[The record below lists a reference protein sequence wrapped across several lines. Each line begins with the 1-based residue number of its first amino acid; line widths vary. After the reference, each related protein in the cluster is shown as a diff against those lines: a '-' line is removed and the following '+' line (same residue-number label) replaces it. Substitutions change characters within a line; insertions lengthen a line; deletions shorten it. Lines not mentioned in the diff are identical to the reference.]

1 MRRVACVIRPITLLL
16 VLGSL
21 CATASAQSAGPGTGV
36 GSTATLVPGAR
47 VRIRVE
53 GESQPIVGVVL
64 ATSADS
70 LLIESGPRQEGRV
83 VAISALSLLEV
94 SRGHKSYAPIGA
106 MLGAVAGGTI
116 GGMKDP
122 GVRLITDKSDLRMIN
137 VVIGASAGAL
147 AGALLGKAFD
157 KEQWEQV
164 ALPGQAPRI
173 SFAPRVSARGIS
185 VGLTF

>member
-94 SRGHKSYAPIGA
+94 SRGHSSYAPIGA

-116 GGMKDP
+116 GGMKDR
-122 GVRLITDKSDLRMIN
+122 GVRIITEDLWIVD

-147 AGALLGKAFD
+147 AGALLAEAFD